1 MLKVRQVTMKQT
13 SIHAAGLLAV
23 FWFVS
28 CQTAFGECGFAGT
41 YAPESRTNRG
51 ASSYRE
57 EIIGAHRSLPPGSRV
72 VVRNQQKGRSIVVRI
87 LDRGLA
93 GLGEIIGLSA
103 GALHALG
110 MEAPAPV
117 CLEVL
122 TYGSESRGYRKM
134 AMRNPLQINPPQ
146 KRRYARAGERR
157 RVSKVRARH
166 RTGKRYAKSKRHSR
180 TVRRT
185 SRRRRAAHG

>member
-1 MLKVRQVTMKQT
+1 MKQM
-13 SIHAAGLLAV
+13 SIHAAILLAV

-28 CQTAFGECGFAGT
+28 CQTAFGECGFAGA
-41 YAPESRTNRG
+41 YAPESRTARG
-51 ASSYRE
+51 VSSYRE

-93 GLGEIIGLSA
+93 GLGEIINLSA

-134 AMRNPLQINPPQ
+134 TMGNPLRANSSER
-146 KRRYARAGERR
+146 RRYARAGEGR
-157 RVSKVRARH
+157 RVHKVRARH
-166 RTGKRYAKSKRHSR
+166 GTGKRYAKSNGRSR
-180 TVRRT
+180 TMRRT